1 MNYLITNNI
10 LFCSFLNTLAP
21 YFKKRIIIK
30 IGYLNYNLIN
40 SWIIC
45 ILQTFNSSNNNNIEL
60 SNIKYLNYKET
71 FIIFILSQITIYS
84 SMNYSYLIENINVSY
99 LILYFKVLETIWNL
113 IFTIVLENDFSKNK
127 IFGIIIIS
135 SGLIIYNK

>member
-1 MNYLITNNI
+1 MVNKMLPIFRFI
-10 LFCSFLNTLAP
+10 
-21 YFKKRIIIK
+21 
-30 IGYLNYNLIN
+30 
-40 SWIIC
+40 
-45 ILQTFNSSNNNNIEL
+45 
-60 SNIKYLNYKET
+60 T

-84 SMNYSYLIENINVSY
+84 SMNYSYLIENTNVSY
-99 LILYFKVLETIWNL
+99 LILYFRVLETIWNL